1 VTRVGGERVA
11 AGSAI
16 GNPIAQRGDVCLRL
30 NADLSHLS
38 PDLPGPSL
46 VRRQFPFNQI
56 LACGVEAAEGCGT
69 AWIGWLW
76 RAHDHALFV
85 NPDAIGNVH
94 DTKQLIQQMR
104 LINQ

>member
-1 VTRVGGERVA
+1 MYA
-11 AGSAI
+11 WL
-16 GNPIAQRGDVCLRL
+16 D
-30 NADLSHLS
+30 ADLSHLS

-56 LACGVEAAEGCGT
+56 LSCGVEAAEGGGT